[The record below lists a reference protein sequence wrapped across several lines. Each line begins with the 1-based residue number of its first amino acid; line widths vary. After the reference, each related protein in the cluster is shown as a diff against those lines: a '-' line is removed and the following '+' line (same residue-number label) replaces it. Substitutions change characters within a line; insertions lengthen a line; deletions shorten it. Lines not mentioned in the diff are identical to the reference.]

1 MNIHLINCLRAIAR
15 CQATVAGMQ
24 AENQQ
29 RTNLGQ
35 SIAYDY
41 AAFVSE
47 ADYMD
52 QVFEANRA
60 GLEQQ

>member
-1 MNIHLINCLRAIAR
+1 MNIYAINCLRAITR
-15 CQATVAGMQ
+15 CQATIAGMQ

-29 RTNLGQ
+29 RTNLGK

-41 AAFVSE
+41 DAFARE

-60 GLEQQ
+60 GLET

>member
-1 MNIHLINCLRAIAR
+1 MNIYTINCLRAIVR
-15 CQATVAGMQ
+15 CQAMIAGMQ

-41 AAFVSE
+41 AAFANE
-47 ADYMD
+47 ADFMD